1 MAPRTVVVHR
11 LQRYLKRCHVKRHFQ
26 DRHGFLNQNLFWWFE
41 IHERLLVRWRKE
53 KLPLEVLIIKD
64 CHFTRILLRWFF
76 VDFIFTAWK
85 WLNRLHVGFQ
95 QLEQEYKNNAG
106 WLWETKKRKWGGK
119 NWCRLHHR
127 KELVNWYSSLKL
139 SKHRFRG
146 KRIRKHGF
154 RVESVSIC
162 VFTRRKLW
170 RNGHANWTW
179 NETSYGVSW
188 S

>member
-127 KELVNWYSSLKL
+127 KELVNWYCGYSHVGDIVML
-139 SKHRFRG
+139 
-146 KRIRKHGF
+146 
-154 RVESVSIC
+154 V
-162 VFTRRKLW
+162 T
-170 RNGHANWTW
+170 
-179 NETSYGVSW
+179 YSW
-188 S
+188 WQF